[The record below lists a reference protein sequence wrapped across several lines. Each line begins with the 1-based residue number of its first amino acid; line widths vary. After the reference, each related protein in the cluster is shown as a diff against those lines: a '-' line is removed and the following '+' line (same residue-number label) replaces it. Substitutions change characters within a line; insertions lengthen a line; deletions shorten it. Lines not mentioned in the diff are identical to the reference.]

1 MSVSHLSLN
10 KKLRK
15 EMDPESETTPEPE
28 VPEPEPEPAPAPE
41 PVVIRKAG
49 RPKGSKNKA
58 KPEPEVRADTR
69 TDEADVN
76 KVLYETLMKR
86 LDDMEKRQEPKK
98 PRAPPRPRK
107 ALTGAEEPPS
117 PQAARREASP
127 PRLSR
132 SEITRQFMEQM
143 NEVQNERNLQR
154 QRMYAQFLPQ

>member
-1 MSVSHLSLN
+1 
-10 KKLRK
+10 
-15 EMDPESETTPEPE
+15 MDPEETPEPE

-49 RPKGSKNKA
+49 RPKGSKNRPK
-58 KPEPEVRADTR
+58 EPEVRADTPR

-117 PQAARREASP
+117 PQAAPSP

>member
-1 MSVSHLSLN
+1 
-10 KKLRK
+10 
-15 EMDPESETTPEPE
+15 MDPEETPEPE
-28 VPEPEPEPAPAPE
+28 VPQPEVPEPEVVPAPE

-58 KPEPEVRADTR
+58 KVPEVRADTPR

-143 NEVQNERNLQR
+143 NEAQNEHRLQR
-154 QRMYAQFLPQ
+154 QRLYAQFLPQ